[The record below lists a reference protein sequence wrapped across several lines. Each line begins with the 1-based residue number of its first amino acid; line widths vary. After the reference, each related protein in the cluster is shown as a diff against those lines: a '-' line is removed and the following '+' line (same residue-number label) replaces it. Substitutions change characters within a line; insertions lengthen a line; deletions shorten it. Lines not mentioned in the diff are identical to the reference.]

1 MSSESPVVKS
11 RRSRKER
18 TPSEERKHQEK
29 KEKKERKRAAKAH
42 ADNSDSEASN
52 KNIENT
58 RDTEDKP
65 TKEKSTKDKPSAD
78 KSTKANTE
86 NKSENKVNKTSDTEN
101 TSESSDSS
109 ATVKKT
115 RDQYSKFLSKE
126 ARLNDAYLLYRVNK
140 NEILSQFET
149 YCLEREECE
158 KAYKAFELKFNHL
171 KDADKKAK
179 AVLRKEDKKN
189 GIVPEKKQSAPGG
202 SGLNKAYLVEA
213 PLHDYLTSEAF
224 SKFVDA
230 AAPTGTELHVFN
242 PEDKIGKSKITAQQ
256 LTKACADYL
265 KDAHNDSKIKYDIT
279 DTKYIVGQL
288 FEDYLNVLDTSLTLD
303 KKFKPSEGAMKKPKS
318 ELTTIQLKSYVSKYL
333 LWSSSKMTA

>member
-1 MSSESPVVKS
+1 MSSKSPVVTS

-18 TPSEERKHQEK
+18 TPSEERKHREK
-29 KEKKERKRAAKAH
+29 KEKKERKRAAKAQ

-65 TKEKSTKDKPSAD
+65 TKDKPSAD
-78 KSTKANTE
+78 KPTKANTE

-115 RDQYSKFLSKE
+115 RDPYSKFLSKE
-126 ARLNDAYLLYRVNK
+126 ARLNDAYLLYKVNK

-179 AVLRKEDKKN
+179 AVLRKEDKEN
-189 GIVPEKKQSAPGG
+189 GIVPEKKQTAAGG
-202 SGLNKAYLVEA
+202 GLNKSYLVEA
-213 PLHDYLTSEAF
+213 PLHDYLTSETF

-230 AAPTGTELHVFN
+230 AAPTGAGIHVFN
-242 PEDKIGKSKITAQQ
+242 PEDKIGESKITAQQ
-256 LTKACADYL
+256 LTKACTDYL
-265 KDAHNDSKIKYDIT
+265 KTAHNDVKIKFDIT
-279 DTKYIVGQL
+279 DTNYVVGQM

-303 KKFKPSEGAMKKPKS
+303 KKFKPSDKAMEKPKS
-318 ELTTIQLKSYVSKYL
+318 ELFAIQLKSYVSKYL
-333 LWSSSKMTA
+333 LWSSSKMTV